1 MLKADLGTLVQAFFC
16 KRLISQRRASPHTIA
31 SYRDTF
37 RLLLAFAQ
45 KRLNRPPSQ
54 LELKDISPSL
64 VSDFLDHLEA
74 TRGNRARTRN
84 LRLTALRSFF
94 RFAALEAPD
103 HGGVI
108 QRGLAIPNKRCQ
120 RPLIGFLTRPE
131 IEALLAAVDC
141 RTWIGRRDYAFLL
154 VAMQTGLR
162 LSEITAVRRED
173 VSLGPG
179 AHIHCVGKGRKE
191 RGTPLTKV
199 ARRVLQAWMK
209 EPRPIESAFLF
220 PSLSGGR
227 LSADAVQD
235 LVNKHVAA
243 ARLECPSLMKKRV
256 TPHVLRHYLPFR
268 TMSGNGEPLAIW
280 PGESRSGCGKP
291 QRIARHSLVFSTDCS
306 GRRGV
311 GRRVCSDPAFHPAG
325 MSWRVL
331 SPSWQVSLR
340 DKFVSFQHVR
350 DPATRRSQN
359 DRPLLAEDPWPW
371 CASSGAQLHV
381 CVSAKG
387 IDWNPSRD
395 ACSASTARRGR

>member
-1 MLKADLGTLVQAFFC
+1 MHKADLGTLVEAFFC

-45 KRLNRPPSQ
+45 KRLSRPPSQ

-64 VSDFLDHLEA
+64 LSDFLDHLEA

-84 LRLTALRSFF
+84 LRLTAVRSFF

-108 QRGLAIPNKRCQ
+108 QRVLSIPNKRCQ

-173 VSLGPG
+173 IILGPG
-179 AHIHCVGKGRKE
+179 AHIYCVGKGRKE
-191 RGTPLTKV
+191 RGTPITKV

-209 EPRPIESAFLF
+209 EPWPIESAFLF
-220 PSLSGGR
+220 PSISGGR

-235 LVNKHVAA
+235 LVSKHVAA
-243 ARLECPSLMKKRV
+243 ARTKCPSLVKKRV
-256 TPHVLRHYLPFR
+256 TPHVLRHTAAMELLQAGVDRSMIALWLGHESVETTQIYL
-268 TMSGNGEPLAIW
+268 NANLALKEEILAKVN
-280 PGESRSGCGKP
+280 PVNGKP
-291 QRIARHSLVFSTDCS
+291 GRYRPTD
-306 GRRGV
+306 
-311 GRRVCSDPAFHPAG
+311 
-325 MSWRVL
+325 RVL
-331 SPSWQVSLR
+331 SFLCSL
-340 DKFVSFQHVR
+340 
-350 DPATRRSQN
+350 
-359 DRPLLAEDPWPW
+359 
-371 CASSGAQLHV
+371 
-381 CVSAKG
+381 
-387 IDWNPSRD
+387 
-395 ACSASTARRGR
+395 

>member
-1 MLKADLGTLVQAFFC
+1 MHKTDLGTLVETFFC
-16 KRLISQRRASPHTIA
+16 KRLIFQCRASPHTIA

-84 LRLTALRSFF
+84 LRLTAVRSFF

-108 QRGLAIPNKRCQ
+108 QRVLAIPNKRCQ

-162 LSEITAVRRED
+162 LSEITAVRRQD
-173 VSLGPG
+173 VILGPG

-209 EPRPIESAFLF
+209 EPWPIESAFLF
-220 PSLSGGR
+220 PSISGGR

-243 ARLECPSLMKKRV
+243 ARMKCPSLVKKRV
-256 TPHVLRHYLPFR
+256 TPHVLRHTAAMELLQAGVDRSMIALWLGHESVETTQIYL
-268 TMSGNGEPLAIW
+268 NANLALKEEILAKVD
-280 PGESRSGCGKP
+280 PVNGKP
-291 QRIARHSLVFSTDCS
+291 
-306 GRRGV
+306 GRYRPV
-311 GRRVCSDPAFHPAG
+311 D
-325 MSWRVL
+325 RVL
-331 SPSWQVSLR
+331 SFLSSL
-340 DKFVSFQHVR
+340 
-350 DPATRRSQN
+350 
-359 DRPLLAEDPWPW
+359 
-371 CASSGAQLHV
+371 
-381 CVSAKG
+381 
-387 IDWNPSRD
+387 
-395 ACSASTARRGR
+395 

>member
-1 MLKADLGTLVQAFFC
+1 MHKADLGTLVEAFFC

-45 KRLNRPPSQ
+45 KRLSRAPSQ

-84 LRLTALRSFF
+84 LRLTAVRSFF

-108 QRGLAIPNKRCQ
+108 RRVLAIPNKRCQ

-131 IEALLAAVDC
+131 IEALLTAVDC
-141 RTWIGRRDYAFLL
+141 RSWIGRRDYAFLL
-154 VAMQTGLR
+154 VAVQTGLR

-173 VSLGPG
+173 IILGPG
-179 AHIHCVGKGRKE
+179 AHIYCVGKGRKE
-191 RGTPLTKV
+191 RGTPITKV

-209 EPRPIESAFLF
+209 EPWPIESAFLF
-220 PSLSGGR
+220 PSISGGR

-243 ARLECPSLMKKRV
+243 ARMKCPSLVKKRV
-256 TPHVLRHYLPFR
+256 TPHVLRHTAAMELLQAGVDRSMIALWLGHESVETTQIYL
-268 TMSGNGEPLAIW
+268 NANLALKEEILAKIN
-280 PGESRSGCGKP
+280 PVNGKP
-291 QRIARHSLVFSTDCS
+291 GRYRPTD
-306 GRRGV
+306 
-311 GRRVCSDPAFHPAG
+311 
-325 MSWRVL
+325 RVL
-331 SPSWQVSLR
+331 SFLSSL
-340 DKFVSFQHVR
+340 
-350 DPATRRSQN
+350 
-359 DRPLLAEDPWPW
+359 
-371 CASSGAQLHV
+371 
-381 CVSAKG
+381 
-387 IDWNPSRD
+387 
-395 ACSASTARRGR
+395 

>member
-1 MLKADLGTLVQAFFC
+1 MHKADLGPLVEAFFC

-45 KRLNRPPSQ
+45 KRLSRAPSQ

-84 LRLTALRSFF
+84 LRLTAVRSFF

-108 QRGLAIPNKRCQ
+108 KRVLAIPNKRCQ

-173 VSLGPG
+173 IILGPG
-179 AHIHCVGKGRKE
+179 AHIYCVGKGRKE
-191 RGTPLTKV
+191 RGTPITKV

-209 EPRPIESAFLF
+209 EPWPIESAFLF
-220 PSLSGGR
+220 PSISGGR

-235 LVNKHVAA
+235 LVNKHVEA
-243 ARLECPSLMKKRV
+243 ARMKCPSLVKKRV
-256 TPHVLRHYLPFR
+256 TPHVLRHTAAMELLQAGVDRSMIALWLGHESVETTQIYL
-268 TMSGNGEPLAIW
+268 NANLALKEEILAKIK
-280 PGESRSGCGKP
+280 PVNGKP
-291 QRIARHSLVFSTDCS
+291 GRYRPTD
-306 GRRGV
+306 
-311 GRRVCSDPAFHPAG
+311 
-325 MSWRVL
+325 RVL
-331 SPSWQVSLR
+331 SFL
-340 DKFVSFQHVR
+340 
-350 DPATRRSQN
+350 
-359 DRPLLAEDPWPW
+359 
-371 CASSGAQLHV
+371 SS
-381 CVSAKG
+381 
-387 IDWNPSRD
+387 R
-395 ACSASTARRGR
+395 